1 MWVSDLQPCSS
12 IPCTQFD
19 SHPAQLLREG
29 NAGWAPLGHH
39 LDFSVWERAVSTL
52 STMLSEAANSMG
64 PGPIQQPCSAG
75 EDTRG
80 QWLFQSCTA
89 AKADNPCSLSVLL
102 MCSHLQLIAS
112 FHLLECNF
120 KHVMYFI
127 CAMPWILDWN
137 TIAADYAIYFT
148 YLKTEPLEL
157 AMQMHVNNMQI
168 SIFCQD
174 SGIFLLMGL

>member
-1 MWVSDLQPCSS
+1 
-12 IPCTQFD
+12 
-19 SHPAQLLREG
+19 
-29 NAGWAPLGHH
+29 
-39 LDFSVWERAVSTL
+39 
-52 STMLSEAANSMG
+52 
-64 PGPIQQPCSAG
+64 
-75 EDTRG
+75 
-80 QWLFQSCTA
+80 
-89 AKADNPCSLSVLL
+89 
-102 MCSHLQLIAS
+102 
-112 FHLLECNF
+112 
-120 KHVMYFI
+120 MYFI